1 MKTLLAMK
9 LTILIFLTLLSF
21 FSYGQTI
28 DSAYI
33 EKFIGNRYKTDTTSF
48 LPTYKFN
55 DDKGNSL
62 SLGDFRGKIL
72 YIDVWSTTCPPC
84 LAQFPHREQLLNRL
98 KRLHL
103 DTSIIFININIEDS
117 KRNWKKAIKKY
128 QPVGINL
135 HCSDTSLYNNWNIHA
150 LPCHILLSKTG
161 YLLGQQIAGPDDG
174 MIDWILYSSIKG
186 NNLIDAIWRSFNQ
199 SKLMEKYKTSKVITD
214 EEYAKWF
221 NDLMPALLEYDL
233 WRKNRNSSKTK

>member
-9 LTILIFLTLLSF
+9 LTILIFFTLLSF
-21 FSYGQTI
+21 FSYGQNI

>member
-174 MIDWILYSSIKG
+174 MIDWILYSSING

-199 SKLMEKYKTSKVITD
+199 SKLMEKYKTSKAITD

>member
-1 MKTLLAMK
+1 MK
-9 LTILIFLTLLSF
+9 LTILIFVTLLPF
-21 FSYGQTI
+21 FSECQTI
-28 DSAYI
+28 DSAFI
-33 EKFIGNRYKTDTTSF
+33 EKFIGNKYKTDTASF
-48 LPTYKFN
+48 LPTYKFI

-62 SLGDFRGKIL
+62 SLSDFRGKIL
-72 YIDVWSTTCPPC
+72 YIDVWSTNCPPC
-84 LAQFPHREQLLNRL
+84 LAQFPYREQLLNRL

-103 DTSIIFININIEDS
+103 DTSIVFININIEDS
-117 KRNWKKAIKKY
+117 KKNWKKAIKKY

-199 SKLMEKYKTSKVITD
+199 GKLMEKYKTSKAITD
-214 EEYAKWF
+214 KEYAKWF
-221 NDLMPALLEYDL
+221 NEIMPALVEYDM
-233 WRKNRNSSKTK
+233 WRKNRNSRKIK

>member
-1 MKTLLAMK
+1 
-9 LTILIFLTLLSF
+9 
-21 FSYGQTI
+21 
-28 DSAYI
+28 
-33 EKFIGNRYKTDTTSF
+33 
-48 LPTYKFN
+48 
-55 DDKGNSL
+55 L